1 MHPQKRGRYNQQ
13 SSCASDAKHAAYADP
28 GRADPEAED
37 PCGSV
42 NGDSAKPRE
51 FTESKPPAKVD
62 KSGQDQ
68 AGLNAVRRSLPL
80 RNDTLLILSL
90 DGGGSRGAISA
101 ELLRLIE
108 KHLQVS
114 IHETCD
120 FFTGVSTGAIIA
132 CYCASNIDDME
143 FLSSNVYSPAN
154 LANVFDKSI
163 WDKLLGRMQ
172 NQPKYDGINKTEHFA
187 RLFGDTRL
195 SDVRR
200 KRLMVLAYD
209 FINREITVFKNDR
222 SLYNPT
228 LKEVCDAATAAPTL
242 YPPVGTSEPRCRWLI
257 DGAVATNDPGM
268 IAVAEAMAQG
278 YALENIWMLSLG
290 TGKPVHDLNQRQQ
303 ATIGKKA
310 KGWGVVE
317 WIANGLFDHMM
328 MGSSSVSEYQC
339 QQLLGD
345 RYLRVNG
352 YLPRPLLQLDNTDR
366 DSLLELKSQAFEWF
380 EEHCD
385 AISSLLERAKHS
397 QAQTVLKS

>member
-1 MHPQKRGRYNQQ
+1 MVTGPYQTG
-13 SSCASDAKHAAYADP
+13 
-28 GRADPEAED
+28 PEDTALPE
-37 PCGSV
+37 
-42 NGDSAKPRE
+42 E
-51 FTESKPPAKVD
+51 FTNGVKPARFEE
-62 KSGQDQ
+62 SGQGQ
-68 AGLNAVRRSLPL
+68 TGMNAVRLASPP

-108 KHLQVS
+108 KHLQLS

-120 FFTGVSTGAIIA
+120 FFAGVSTGAIIA

-143 FLSSNVYSPAN
+143 FLSGNVYSPSN

-163 WDKLLGRMQ
+163 WDRLLGRMQ

-242 YPPVGTSEPRCRWLI
+242 YPPVGTSEPRCRWLV
-257 DGAVATNDPGM
+257 DGAVATNDPSM

-290 TGKPVHDLNQRQQ
+290 TGKPVHDLNQKQQ
-303 ATIGKKA
+303 AAIGNKA
-310 KGWGVVE
+310 KSWGVVE

-339 QQLLGD
+339 QQLLGE

-352 YLPRPLLQLDNTDR
+352 YLPRPLLQLDNTDK

-385 AISSLLERAKHS
+385 AVSSLLDRAKRTKP
-397 QAQTVLKS
+397 QTGLGV